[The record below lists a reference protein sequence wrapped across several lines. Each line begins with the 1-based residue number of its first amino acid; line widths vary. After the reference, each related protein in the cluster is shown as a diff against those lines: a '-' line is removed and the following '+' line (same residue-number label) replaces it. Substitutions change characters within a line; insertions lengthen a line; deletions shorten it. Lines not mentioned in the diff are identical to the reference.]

1 MKRFLVYL
9 LVIVMTVSAGFG
21 IFYLVR
27 DNEVISISSASVYK
41 DVGQKF
47 SIDVDHRNP
56 KSTTTIDISTSDA
69 GIVSYSES
77 DNEFTA
83 VSGGVARINFRTSN
97 VKFRN
102 IWCDVIVGDG
112 TTESPFYIST
122 AEQLASI
129 GMGVYDSELGAYKGA
144 EGYEAYTSTACYKL
158 VSDIDVSSVNGGYW
172 IPLREFSGSF
182 DGNGYTISNIN
193 FDRLAYIEANKDNED
208 FNSTIY
214 TAENVGF
221 FQEVKKGAIVYN
233 VKFENVGAKGEYQ
246 NFGTVTALNYG
257 VIERVEVREASYL
270 LDTETFG
277 GIVAKNISS
286 DDSVDG
292 TYERY
297 IARVDRCSIVLSL
310 GNTENEYFTNGVIG
324 GIVGENLG
332 GVVAYSYSLGN
343 VYFDATSENVSL
355 LSVTYG
361 GIVGK
366 NTYVSLKGFGGE
378 YVSVLQGANIK
389 DCYSSIRTNTS
400 ALFNQSVD
408 GEKII
413 VGGAIGLNVDTTNGD
428 KTDKTKYDILQNYI
442 VGVYYNKEYLNY
454 IPEDNQTAT
463 TKEFG
468 GIGKFDCIS
477 GSVNFVEKKNTIYG
491 LTTEEMRTP
500 TNYVSHYT
508 KEIVYDEE
516 GSFDKISDV
525 EVLWL
530 FDSVWAMDSD
540 VNDGM
545 PYLNYQVVYTPDDFA
560 SSGSPIIDTDNGGNY
575 SFEVSIDYAI
585 RITSAV
591 NGKLSLFKGEK
602 YNLEVSPKN
611 AEVTWT
617 SGDETVVSINKT
629 TGEIE
634 ALKTGVTTVTAKT
647 AGGNTDTITVIVNE
661 QKYTIYN
668 YPKSLS
674 LKPGET
680 YQFEN
685 IGVYPAETTLEFE
698 VQDDYY
704 AYITSDGKL
713 TARDRETTVP
723 TYVFISAGSTTV
735 SIPLTIKSTTS
746 GGDQSGNQGGSQG
759 GNQGGSTT
767 AVTFELN
774 AYAINLN
781 TYGVFQLKGLASE
794 NGKVTW
800 SSNNTSVAT
809 ISSNGLITAVSTET
823 ASCVVTATYVSN
835 SGVTISKTCK
845 VNVYG
850 ENKSQVIISASTN
863 TLYLDAGASA
873 TVTLTTNQN
882 GEFGNPSVSSV
893 LTGFGVM
900 YDEKTS
906 SSAVLEIST
915 TGATIGST
923 SITIKFK
930 ATNGTEANTTIN
942 VTVNAST
949 AYSKYIYNVNQL
961 NAIRY
966 NLNREYVLASNIDLS
981 GVDFAPIGT
990 NSAPFTGTIKNQ
1002 GSYQISGLK
1011 VSDTYAGL
1019 FGYTKGANIS
1029 GLILSNLEVSGVYA
1043 GGLVGYAEQT
1053 QISDVK
1059 VNTSKITATRY
1070 AGGVVGYATTASPI
1084 SNSTVTSSTVLVSYD
1099 SSLSGYR
1106 AVGGIVGYA
1115 YGSTISNA
1123 RVENGSV
1130 SLDANSKMSGYAGGV
1145 VGYTNY
1151 PIKNSLVM
1159 TSVSTYTK
1167 SSDNYAGGLA
1177 GYTTSSVSGST
1188 VRSATISGYYA
1199 GGIGG
1204 ALNTTQTISLTFDN
1218 YKSGYRKEDLKTYS
1232 YVVNV
1237 STTAVRET
1245 VKVSG
1250 TMVGGLFGVINNGVV
1265 KDCYT
1270 RAELNGVSGS
1280 AVKGGFASEIK
1291 AYGFKNAGGSGS
1303 CGIVEN
1309 CYSAC
1314 SFSGSGDNYSVTSS
1328 LIHNYYTFG
1337 DGSERTAGYIFNY
1350 VFDDDKDG
1358 KATYYSGSNL
1368 LAKDKV
1374 KAKKSSSE
1382 MQSSSTYTEKG
1393 FSTTLWNLNGYPTLK
1408 AEK

>member
-27 DNEVISISSASVYK
+27 DNEVISISSASIYK

-56 KSTTTIDISTSDA
+56 KSTTTIDISTSDS
-69 GIVSYSES
+69 GIVSYDESE
-77 DNEFTA
+77 NEFTA
-83 VSGGVARINFRTSN
+83 VSGGVARVNFRTSN

-129 GMGVYDSELGAYKGA
+129 GMGVWDSDLGAYKGA
-144 EGYEAYTSTACYKL
+144 EGYETYTSKASYKL

-172 IPLREFSGSF
+172 VPLRAFSGSF
-182 DGNGYTISNIN
+182 DGNGYTISNVN
-193 FDRLAYIEANKDNED
+193 FDRLAYIEANKENEN
-208 FNSTIY
+208 FSSTIY
-214 TAENVGF
+214 TSENVGF
-221 FQEVKKGAIVYN
+221 FQEVTKEAIVYN
-233 VKFENVGAKGEYQ
+233 VKFDNVGARGEYQ

-257 VIERVEVREASYL
+257 VIERVDVKQASYI
-270 LDTETFG
+270 LDTEVFG

-286 DDSVDG
+286 DESVDG
-292 TYERY
+292 NYARK
-297 IARVDRCSIVLSL
+297 IARVDRCNISLTL
-310 GNTENEYFTNGVIG
+310 GNAENEYYTNGVIG
-324 GIVGENLG
+324 GVVGENLG
-332 GVVAYSYSLGN
+332 GIVAYSYAVGD

-355 LSVTYG
+355 LNVTYG

-378 YVSVLQGANIK
+378 YVSVIQGANIK
-389 DCYSSIRTNTS
+389 DCYSAIRTNTS

-408 GEKII
+408 GSKII
-413 VGGAIGLNVDTTNGD
+413 VGGAIGINVDIVSGV
-428 KTDKTKYDILQNYI
+428 KTEKTQYDILHNYI
-442 VGVYYNKEYLNY
+442 VGVYYNKELLNY
-454 IPEDNQTAT
+454 IPEETETAT
-463 TKEFG
+463 TKEFKG
-468 GIGKFDCIS
+468 LGKFDCID
-477 GSVNFVEKKNTIYG
+477 GTINFVEKKTTIYG
-491 LTTEEMRTP
+491 LTTEEMQIP
-500 TNYVSHYT
+500 TNFVSHYT

-516 GSFDKISDV
+516 GSFERIAEV

-530 FDSVWAMDSD
+530 FDSVWGMDIE
-540 VNDGM
+540 VNGGM
-545 PYLNYQVVYTPDDFA
+545 PNPNYQVVYTPDDFA
-560 SSGSPIIDTDNGGNY
+560 SSGSPIIDTDNNNNY
-575 SFEVSIDYAI
+575 NFEVSIDYAI
-585 RITSAV
+585 RITSAI

-602 YNLEVSPKN
+602 YSLEVSPKN

-617 SGDETVVSINKT
+617 SGDETVVAVNKT

-634 ALKTGVTTVTAKT
+634 ALKSGVTTVTAKT

-668 YPKSLS
+668 YPKSLN
-674 LKPGET
+674 LKPGDT

-685 IGVYPAETTLEFE
+685 IGVYPAETALEYE

-713 TARDRETTVP
+713 TVRDRETTVP

-735 SIPLTIKSTTS
+735 SIPLTIKKVTS
-746 GGDQSGNQGGSQG
+746 GGDQG
-759 GNQGGSTT
+759 GNQGGTAT

-781 TYGVFQLKGLASE
+781 TYGVFQLKGLAKGE
-794 NGKVTW
+794 NGRVTW
-800 SSNNTSVAT
+800 SSSNTSVAT

-823 ASCVVTATYVSN
+823 ASCVVTATFVSN
-835 SGVTISKTCK
+835 SGITISKTCR

-850 ENKSQVIISASTN
+850 ANKEQVVITASTN
-863 TLYLDAGASA
+863 TLYLDAGAST

-882 GEFGNPSVSSV
+882 GEFGTPSVSNV

-906 SSAVLEIST
+906 SRAVLEIST
-915 TGATIGST
+915 TGATSGST
-923 SITIKFK
+923 SITISFV
-930 ATNGTEANTTIN
+930 ATNGTTATTTIN
-942 VTVNAST
+942 VTVTPST
-949 AYSKYIYNVNQL
+949 TYSKYIYNVNQL

-966 NLNREYVLASNIDLS
+966 NLNREYVLAGNIDLS
-981 GVDFAPIGT
+981 LVDFAPIGDS
-990 NSAPFTGTIKNQ
+990 SAPFTGSIKNQ
-1002 GSYQISGLK
+1002 GSYYISGLK
-1011 VSDTYAGL
+1011 VNSTYAGL
-1019 FGYTKGANIS
+1019 FGYAKNANIS
-1029 GLILSNLEVSGVYA
+1029 GIVLNDAEVSGVYA
-1043 GGLVGYAEQT
+1043 GGIVGYAEQT
-1053 QISDVK
+1053 QIGDVK
-1059 VNTSKITATRY
+1059 VNSSKITASKF
-1070 AGGVVGYATTASPI
+1070 AGGVVGYATTNSPV
-1084 SNSTVTSSTVLVSYD
+1084 SNSTVTSTTILVKYD
-1099 SSLSGYR
+1099 GSVSGYR
-1106 AVGGIVGYA
+1106 AVGGIAGYA
-1115 YGSTISNA
+1115 YGSTISDA

-1130 SLDANSKMSGYAGGV
+1130 SLDANSKMSGYAGGA

-1159 TSVSTYTK
+1159 TSVSAYTK
-1167 SSDNYAGGLA
+1167 GSDNYSGGLV
-1177 GYTTSSVSGST
+1177 GYTTSAISGCT
-1188 VRSATISGYYA
+1188 IRSASVSGYYA

-1204 ALNTTQTISLTFDN
+1204 ALNTTQTISLTFEN
-1218 YKSGYRKEDLKTYS
+1218 YKNGNRKEDLKSYS

-1237 STTAVRET
+1237 ATTAVKDT

-1265 KDCYT
+1265 KNCYT

-1291 AYGFKNAGGSGS
+1291 AYGFKNAGGTGS

-1358 KATYYSGSNL
+1358 KATYYSGSNVF
-1368 LAKDKV
+1368 AKDKV

-1393 FSTTLWNLNGYPTLK
+1393 FSTSVWNLNGYPTLK
-1408 AEK
+1408 TEK

>member
-27 DNEVISISSASVYK
+27 DNEVISISSASIYK

-69 GIVSYSES
+69 GIVSYDENE
-77 DNEFTA
+77 DEFTA
-83 VSGGVARINFRTSN
+83 VSGGVARVNFRTSN

-112 TTESPFYIST
+112 TIESPFYIST

-129 GMGVYDSELGAYKGA
+129 GMGVWDSELGAYKGA
-144 EGYEAYTSTACYKL
+144 EGYEAYTSKASYKL

-172 IPLREFSGSF
+172 VPLKAFGGSF
-182 DGNGYTISNIN
+182 DGNGYTISNVN
-193 FDRLAYIEANKDNED
+193 FDRLAFIEANKDNEN

-214 TAENVGF
+214 TSENVGF
-221 FQEVKKGAIVYN
+221 FQEVSAGAIVYN
-233 VKFENVGAKGEYQ
+233 VKFDNVGARGEYQ

-257 VIERVEVREASYL
+257 VIERVEVKGASYI

-286 DDSVDG
+286 DESVDG
-292 TYERY
+292 DYTRT
-297 IARVDRCSIVLSL
+297 IARVDRCNIALSL
-310 GNTENEYFTNGVIG
+310 GNAENDYYTNGVIG
-324 GIVGENLG
+324 GVVGENQG
-332 GVVAYSYSLGN
+332 GTIAYSYATGEI
-343 VYFDATSENVSL
+343 YFDATSENINL

-361 GIVGK
+361 GIIGK

-378 YVSVLQGANIK
+378 YVSVLQGANVK
-389 DCYSSIRTNTS
+389 DCYSAIRTNTT
-400 ALFNQSVD
+400 ALFNQNVD

-413 VGGAIGLNVDTTNGD
+413 VGGAIGLNVDIANGD
-428 KTDKTKYDILQNYI
+428 KTDKTKYNILQNYI
-442 VGVYYNKEYLNY
+442 VGVYYNKDNLNY
-454 IPEDNQTAT
+454 IPEDNQTPT
-463 TKEFG
+463 TKEFLG
-468 GIGKFDCIS
+468 LGKFDCID
-477 GSVNFVEKKNTIYG
+477 GNVNFVEKKTTIYG
-491 LTTEEMRTP
+491 LTTEEMKLP

-508 KEIVYDEE
+508 KEIVYDDE
-516 GSFDKISDV
+516 GSFNKVADV

-530 FDSVWAMDSD
+530 FDSVWGMDSTI
-540 VNDGM
+540 NNGM

-560 SSGSPIIDTDNGGNY
+560 SSGSPIIDTDNDCNY

-591 NGKLSLFKGEK
+591 NGKLILFKGEK
-602 YNLEVSPKN
+602 YSLEISPKN
-611 AEVTWT
+611 AEVTWE
-617 SGDETVVSINKT
+617 SADESVVVVNKL

-634 ALKTGVTTVTAKT
+634 ALSTGVTTVTAKT
-647 AGGNTDTITVIVNE
+647 LGGNTDTITVIVNE

-668 YPKSLS
+668 YPISLT

-680 YQFEN
+680 YQFKN
-685 IGVYPAETTLEFE
+685 IGVYPTETTLEFE

-735 SIPLTIKSTTS
+735 SIPLTIKKGTS
-746 GGDQSGNQGGSQG
+746 SGDQG
-759 GNQGGSTT
+759 GNQGGNQGGTTT

-774 AYAINLN
+774 AYEINLN
-781 TYGVFQLKGLASE
+781 TYGVFQLKGLSTGE
-794 NGKVTW
+794 NGRVTW
-800 SSNNTSVAT
+800 SSSDTSVAT
-809 ISSNGLITAVSTET
+809 ISSNGLVTAVSTET
-823 ASCVVTATYVSN
+823 ASCEVTAKFVSN
-835 SGVTISKTCK
+835 SGITISKTCR

-850 ENKSQVIISASTN
+850 ANKSQAVITSSATS
-863 TLYLDAGASA
+863 LYLDAGTSA
-873 TVTLTTNQN
+873 TVTLSTNLN
-882 GEFGNPSVSSV
+882 GTFGSPSVSNV

-900 YDEKTS
+900 YDEKS
-906 SSAVLEIST
+906 SSRAVLEIST
-915 TGATIGST
+915 TEATVGST
-923 SITIKFK
+923 TITIRFV
-930 ATNGTEANTTIN
+930 AENGTSATTTIN
-942 VTVNAST
+942 VTVNASK
-949 AYSKYIYNVNQL
+949 AYSKYIYNASQL

-990 NSAPFTGTIKNQ
+990 SDAPFTGTIKNQ

-1011 VSDTYAGL
+1011 VSGTYAGL

-1029 GLILSNLEVSGVYA
+1029 GIVLSGIEVSGVYA
-1043 GGLVGYAEQT
+1043 GGIVGYAEQT
-1053 QISDVK
+1053 QISNAK
-1059 VNTSKITATRY
+1059 VNSSKITGTRY
-1070 AGGVVGYATTASPI
+1070 AGGVVGYATGTSPV
-1084 SNSTVTSSTVLVSYD
+1084 SSSTVTSTTVLVEYN
-1099 SSLSGYR
+1099 SSLSGFR

-1115 YGSTISNA
+1115 YGSTITDA

-1151 PIKNSLVM
+1151 PVKNSLVM

-1167 SSDNYAGGLA
+1167 SSDTYAGGIA
-1177 GYTTSSVSGST
+1177 GYTTSSISGST
-1188 VRSATISGYYA
+1188 IRSASVSGYYA
-1199 GGIGG
+1199 GGIAG
-1204 ALNTTQTISLTFDN
+1204 ALNATQTISLTFEN
-1218 YKSGYRKEDLKTYS
+1218 YKSGYRKEDLKSYS

-1237 STTAVRET
+1237 ATTAVRET

-1250 TMVGGLFGVINNGVV
+1250 TMVGGLFGVINSGVV
-1265 KDCYT
+1265 KDCYS

-1280 AVKGGFASEIK
+1280 SVKGGFASEIK
-1291 AYGFKNAGGSGS
+1291 AYGFKNAGGTGS

-1314 SFSGSGDNYSVTSS
+1314 TFTGSGDNYSVTSS

-1358 KATYYSGSNL
+1358 KATYYSGSNVF
-1368 LAKDKV
+1368 AKDKV

-1393 FSTTLWNLNGYPTLK
+1393 FSVSVWNLNGYPTLK
-1408 AEK
+1408 TEK